1 VKNSGSKKESSNLNS
16 NIEKLITLLKNIVI
30 DDKEARNPSV
40 DIIDATSEQ
49 KKVRES
55 KFKKELLLSKI
66 ETKSICSLGLPM
78 WQENK
83 LQKLSAERS

>member
-1 VKNSGSKKESSNLNS
+1 VKNGGSKKESSNLNS
-16 NIEKLITLLKNIVI
+16 NIEKPITLLKNIAI
-30 DDKEARNPSV
+30 DDKEVRNPFI

-49 KKVRES
+49 KKFRES

-66 ETKSICSLGLPM
+66 ETKSRCSLGLPK

-83 LQKLSAERS
+83 LQNLGAERS